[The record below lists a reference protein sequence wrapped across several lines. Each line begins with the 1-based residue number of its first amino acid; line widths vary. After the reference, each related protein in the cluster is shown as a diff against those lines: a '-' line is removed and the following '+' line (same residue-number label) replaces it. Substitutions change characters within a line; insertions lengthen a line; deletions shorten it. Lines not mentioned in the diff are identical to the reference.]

1 LIKEKRFIVII
12 VELIKGKH
20 LSPKIFI
27 RFGRRRNTQ
36 QQTLRMAEHGWIA
49 SQKKRYRIKMGDEIN
64 ENKNIDIIK
73 EKKRRENIT
82 TDVYILGQCNQVEN
96 KKEKNNQITE

>member
-1 LIKEKRFIVII
+1 MWLSTGGSHRKRSAI
-12 VELIKGKH
+12 
-20 LSPKIFI
+20 
-27 RFGRRRNTQ
+27 
-36 QQTLRMAEHGWIA
+36 GW
-49 SQKKRYRIKMGDEIN
+49 RWDEIN

-96 KKEKNNQITE
+96 KKEKKTIRQPNNKNVRIKSNEEKIKE

>member
-1 LIKEKRFIVII
+1 LGGGGTHSSRRCGWLSTGGSHRKR
-12 VELIKGKH
+12 
-20 LSPKIFI
+20 S
-27 RFGRRRNTQ
+27 
-36 QQTLRMAEHGWIA
+36 A
-49 SQKKRYRIKMGDEIN
+49 RIKMGDEIK

-96 KKEKNNQITE
+96 KKKKQSDNRITKM